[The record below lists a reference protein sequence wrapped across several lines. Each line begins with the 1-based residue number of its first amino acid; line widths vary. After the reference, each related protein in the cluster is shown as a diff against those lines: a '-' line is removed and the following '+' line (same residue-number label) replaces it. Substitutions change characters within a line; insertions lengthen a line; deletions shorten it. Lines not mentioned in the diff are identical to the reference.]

1 MLKPRN
7 LLIFACLLVPL
18 SVTGGEARVDIDAIL
33 GDTIDAAIDGNPAGA
48 AAATPGETADEI
60 VSLMSRT
67 LARYSTP
74 PHSCETPRQVENQ
87 VQILGECRLGFR
99 SRSEHDYLCGG
110 GSRRVLSSRRA
121 DVDFSK
127 DIAAIADI
135 RTAPSGWSSL
145 VLEFS
150 SDLTATEEGDYDTNR
165 WHITTAADGLPDLKK
180 LAVSLMSLRDACEN
194 KTS

>member
-127 DIAAIADI
+127 DIAAIADGAVVGSAI
-135 RTAPSGWSSL
+135 FILLPSSASR
-145 VLEFS
+145 S
-150 SDLTATEEGDYDTNR
+150 ATLSAILRSAKTRCTDTQT
-165 WHITTAADGLPDLKK
+165 WPAW
-180 LAVSLMSLRDACEN
+180 
-194 KTS
+194 